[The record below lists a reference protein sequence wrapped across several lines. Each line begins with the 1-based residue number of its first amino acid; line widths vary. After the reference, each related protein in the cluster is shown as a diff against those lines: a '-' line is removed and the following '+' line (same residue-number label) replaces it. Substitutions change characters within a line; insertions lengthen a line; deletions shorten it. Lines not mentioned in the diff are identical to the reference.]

1 MNINELI
8 TDLRARVN
16 PQYYDQIGTES
27 YERHQCVLALEYLR
41 QENERLRSVQWADA
55 VINVDEEI
63 PSIETSTVSW
73 TATLPSGPQG
83 IDAFRLWN
91 IDKQLFGFQTF
102 VDDVL
107 ISAEAQLLK
116 YCDGLPH
123 TIGLVFTK
131 ATKFTHLELQ
141 VNQTEMTANFE
152 LPKLGKSSNTNLRD
166 ATDPFSVN
174 LSPRIP
180 FVKTLDVLV
189 ESTFGKALQVK
200 SVIGWNDRNRTTL
213 GWDIEVRPTQ
223 PQELFFLLPRRK
235 LVATMNKKS
244 SVNIDNSSPNARS
257 AGGFS
262 RT

>member
-1 MNINELI
+1 MNRTLS
-8 TDLRARVN
+8 A
-16 PQYYDQIGTES
+16 
-27 YERHQCVLALEYLR
+27 
-41 QENERLRSVQWADA
+41 RLRSVQWADA

-131 ATKFTHLELQ
+131 ATK
-141 VNQTEMTANFE
+141 
-152 LPKLGKSSNTNLRD
+152 
-166 ATDPFSVN
+166 
-174 LSPRIP
+174 
-180 FVKTLDVLV
+180 
-189 ESTFGKALQVK
+189 
-200 SVIGWNDRNRTTL
+200 
-213 GWDIEVRPTQ
+213 
-223 PQELFFLLPRRK
+223 
-235 LVATMNKKS
+235 
-244 SVNIDNSSPNARS
+244 
-257 AGGFS
+257 
-262 RT
+262 